1 MIIGQRS
8 HKRLVGA
15 TFRVGTECPPYG
27 MRFDRSVG
35 CVLQEFDGSEP
46 GPGNNRF
53 TRLKYVGFWNAPNKT
68 LFPARLTDNLETVI
82 GADQKIG
89 EN

>member
-1 MIIGQRS
+1 MCVSQTM
-8 HKRLVGA
+8 VE
-15 TFRVGTECPPYG
+15 RVDGRAVHPTQKY
-27 MRFDRSVG
+27 
-35 CVLQEFDGSEP
+35 EFDGSEP